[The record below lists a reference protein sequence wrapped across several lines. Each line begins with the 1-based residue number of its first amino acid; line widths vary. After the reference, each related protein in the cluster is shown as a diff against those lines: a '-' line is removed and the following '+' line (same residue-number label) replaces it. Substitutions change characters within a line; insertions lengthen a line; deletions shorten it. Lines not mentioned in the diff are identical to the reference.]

1 MTRTMS
7 VPAVSLGVGTS
18 AVLSFDVGGTHIKAG
33 VVDESG
39 KVQKF
44 CRVPTPCDKA
54 RPAEAVLDR
63 IAALARDFTTEL
75 PQVRIGAVG
84 LIVPGIVDAATGTAV
99 YSANLGWRDFPFAKE
114 AERRLRMPVAFGHDV
129 SAAGDAE
136 LRLGGAKGFRD
147 VVVVIIGT
155 GIAAAVF
162 CEGKRVTAGG
172 YAGEIG
178 QALVPSCSGN
188 GTTVLESV
196 ASAAAITLRYAARSG
211 NQVDGAREVL
221 ARARDGDVTAQQ
233 IWNEALDALAFS
245 IAQCANIIGTEA
257 FIIGGGLSQ
266 AGDAL
271 LVPLRNRV
279 EKLLMFYRRPEIL
292 PAKLGQD
299 AGFIGAALNARDL
312 LLKTGEPETS
322 TDIR

>member
-7 VPAVSLGVGTS
+7 VPAFSLGGGSS
-18 AVLSFDVGGTHIKAG
+18 AVLAFDVGGTYIKAG
-33 VVDESG
+33 VVDDSG
-39 KVQKF
+39 KVLKF
-44 CRVPTPCDKA
+44 CRVPTPVDKA
-54 RPAEAVLDR
+54 KPAEAVLDR
-63 IAALARDFTTEL
+63 IAALARDFTLEL

-84 LIVPGIVDAATGTAV
+84 LIVPGIVDPATGTAV

-114 AERRLRMPVAFGHDV
+114 TERRLGIPVAFGHDV

-136 LRLGGAKGFRD
+136 LWVGGAKGFRD

-178 QALVPSCSGN
+178 QALVPAASGN
-188 GTTVLESV
+188 GTAVLESI
-196 ASAAAITLRYAARSG
+196 ASAAAITHRYAVRSG
-211 NQVDGAREVL
+211 NQVDGSREVL
-221 ARARDGDVTAQQ
+221 ARARDGDATAKQV
-233 IWNEALDALAFS
+233 WNEALDALAFS
-245 IAQCANIIGTEA
+245 IAQCVNIIGTEA

-266 AGDAL
+266 AGDEL
-271 LVPLRNRV
+271 LAPLRHRV
-279 EKLLMFYRRPEIL
+279 DNLLMFYRRPEIL

-312 LLKTGEPETS
+312 LVTTGVPS
-322 TDIR
+322 